1 TQIVRE
7 TFASANKPF
16 ILAAIKALPKKGLPT
31 ATAFLLA
38 HQSGDSEFI
47 EAVTQQC
54 EDLPKALHQLNHPS
68 ANVPNLADLRK
79 TQDWTGYESPD
90 FSPLFEAANQN
101 KSEIASQL
109 LLSDTPTEEEIRIFV
124 EKLLNPKTIESLG
137 AKAVA
142 AAAIQAA
149 SQLAN
154 DQQHATS
161 AIALAKV
168 AQRMGASLTETLR
181 VQATSFTS
189 LGDFTSAH
197 KSWIDLVTHQPE
209 AEHESTDYS
218 EAAYTAF
225 ENSKP
230 AQAIEILEVG
240 IFRFSNDVSLAI
252 RAGQIALL
260 TNHSEKAVT
269 YFAHATKL
277 GLPPTEMENTTALLA
292 IAHANLGDNEKA
304 SSYFAQL
311 TAIDPAWSQPESI
324 QKLSW
329 PESFKTT
336 LQSFTG
342 ELPEI
347 ELEPLPEN
355 DLKDTALPSG
365 ELPMP
370 EPPLPSR

>member
-1 TQIVRE
+1 
-7 TFASANKPF
+7 
-16 ILAAIKALPKKGLPT
+16 
-31 ATAFLLA
+31 
-38 HQSGDSEFI
+38 
-47 EAVTQQC
+47 
-54 EDLPKALHQLNHPS
+54 
-68 ANVPNLADLRK
+68 
-79 TQDWTGYESPD
+79 
-90 FSPLFEAANQN
+90 
-101 KSEIASQL
+101 
-109 LLSDTPTEEEIRIFV
+109 
-124 EKLLNPKTIESLG
+124 
-137 AKAVA
+137 
-142 AAAIQAA
+142 
-149 SQLAN
+149 
-154 DQQHATS
+154 
-161 AIALAKV
+161 
-168 AQRMGASLTETLR
+168 M
-181 VQATSFTS
+181 
-189 LGDFTSAH
+189 
-197 KSWIDLVTHQPE
+197 
-209 AEHESTDYS
+209 
-218 EAAYTAF
+218 
-225 ENSKP
+225 
-230 AQAIEILEVG
+230 
-240 IFRFSNDVSLAI
+240 SLAI

-277 GLPPTEMENTTALLA
+277 GLPPKEMENTTALLA